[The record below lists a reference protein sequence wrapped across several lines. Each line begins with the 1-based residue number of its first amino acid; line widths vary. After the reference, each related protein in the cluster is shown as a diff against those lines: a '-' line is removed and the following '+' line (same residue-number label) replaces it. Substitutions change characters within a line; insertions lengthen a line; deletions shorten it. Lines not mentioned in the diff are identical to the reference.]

1 METAPARINLNFLNE
16 ATSMMISSVVKTSGM
31 VEKKRAIL
39 PPIVPWTFTRNLA
52 SLGGC
57 FMVVGNIM

>member
-31 VEKKRAIL
+31 VEKKLYLERYFHL
-39 PPIVPWTFTRNLA
+39 LYHGLL
-52 SLGGC
+52 LGTWPRWA
-57 FMVVGNIM
+57 VVSWW